1 MITVWVWLRIYNLKV
16 WEPKQSTNFWPH
28 IQTLALC
35 HEKKLT
41 MITRFNGFLRVYD
54 DIFLSRFE
62 EYKLDAVPK
71 KASLSSE
78 TFVYSYHIEEEEETD
93 FVPNVTHILSII
105 KVRLQ
110 RYTYI
115 HIKCS
120 KQFNWNLYFY
130 VSGQSRPF
138 WAVLKLL

>member
-1 MITVWVWLRIYNLKV
+1 MKYDVGTQFLKCCSILKMNEHSPIHTHISQKLIIGSGWTQNIQSKSLRAK
-16 WEPKQSTNFWPH
+16 TNHKFLTSYL
-28 IQTLALC
+28 TLALC

-78 TFVYSYHIEEEEETD
+78 TFVYSYHIEED
-93 FVPNVTHILSII
+93 KISFS
-105 KVRLQ
+105 
-110 RYTYI
+110 
-115 HIKCS
+115 
-120 KQFNWNLYFY
+120 
-130 VSGQSRPF
+130 
-138 WAVLKLL
+138 LKE

>member
-1 MITVWVWLRIYNLKV
+1 MYDFEATYLQITRVLANDYCVSLTQDLQSKSLRTKTKHKFLTSYL
-16 WEPKQSTNFWPH
+16 
-28 IQTLALC
+28 TLALC

-78 TFVYSYHIEEEEETD
+78 TFVYSYQIEEEEETD
-93 FVPNVTHILSII
+93 FVPNVSHILSII
-105 KVRLQ
+105 KVRLW
-110 RYTYI
+110 
-115 HIKCS
+115 K
-120 KQFNWNLYFY
+120 K
-130 VSGQSRPF
+130 VDDSRI
-138 WAVLKLL
+138 LQES

>member
-1 MITVWVWLRIYNLKV
+1 
-16 WEPKQSTNFWPH
+16 
-28 IQTLALC
+28 
-35 HEKKLT
+35 

-105 KVRLQ
+105 KVRLWKKIDVGRILQ
-110 RYTYI
+110 E
-115 HIKCS
+115 S
-120 KQFNWNLYFY
+120 
-130 VSGQSRPF
+130 S
-138 WAVLKLL
+138 

>member
-1 MITVWVWLRIYNLKV
+1 
-16 WEPKQSTNFWPH
+16 
-28 IQTLALC
+28 
-35 HEKKLT
+35 

-105 KVRLQ
+105 KVSFLEKKVDDRRILQ
-110 RYTYI
+110 VFSNDNI
-115 HIKCS
+115 LK
-120 KQFNWNLYFY
+120 
-130 VSGQSRPF
+130 SR
-138 WAVLKLL
+138 

>member
-1 MITVWVWLRIYNLKV
+1 
-16 WEPKQSTNFWPH
+16 
-28 IQTLALC
+28 
-35 HEKKLT
+35 

-62 EYKLDAVPK
+62 EYELDAVPK

-105 KVRLQ
+105 KVSIKVI
-110 RYTYI
+110 YTWQ
-115 HIKCS
+115 C
-120 KQFNWNLYFY
+120 Q
-130 VSGQSRPF
+130 QSCH
-138 WAVLKLL
+138 

>member
-1 MITVWVWLRIYNLKV
+1 MSLTQDLQSKSLRAK
-16 WEPKQSTNFWPH
+16 TNHKFLTSYL
-28 IQTLALC
+28 TLALC

-105 KVRLQ
+105 KVRSSAFPYRITL
-110 RYTYI
+110 RI
-115 HIKCS
+115 PEEFFENS
-120 KQFNWNLYFY
+120 
-130 VSGQSRPF
+130 
-138 WAVLKLL
+138 